1 MSSVRLSLFAINV
14 TLPALAERS
23 PVAYAYLL
31 HSIDAGI
38 DLEQS
43 LVPSNLDGI
52 QAAALEYAERV
63 ECDDSACGVY
73 GPEAIA
79 RLQSSVLRASGYDTG
94 DGEDSYEVA
103 VQSLVEQDGENPQAP
118 SRS

>member
-1 MSSVRLSLFAINV
+1 MSSARLSLFAINV

-43 LVPSNLDGI
+43 LVPSNLAGI
-52 QAAALEYAERV
+52 EAAALAYAERV
-63 ECDDSACGVY
+63 ECDDNACGVY
-73 GPEAIA
+73 GPAAIA
-79 RLQSSVLRASGYDTG
+79 RLQASVLRASGYDTG
-94 DGEDSYEVA
+94 DDDAYEAA
-103 VQSLVEQDGENPQAP
+103 VQSLVEQDGENPPEP
-118 SRS
+118 SQS